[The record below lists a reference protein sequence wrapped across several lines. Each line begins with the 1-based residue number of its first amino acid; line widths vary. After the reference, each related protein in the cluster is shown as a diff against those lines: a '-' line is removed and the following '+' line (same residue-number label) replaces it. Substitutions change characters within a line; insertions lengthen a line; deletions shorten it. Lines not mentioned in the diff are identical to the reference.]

1 MTLDDVVGKL
11 DELILKFDIFNSE
24 YINRSNILINMLD
37 NIDILIYIL
46 IVITIMIFMLRR
58 VKII

>member
-11 DELILKFDIFNSE
+11 DDLILRLETFNSE
-24 YINRSNILINMLD
+24 YINRSNILINMID